1 MQENNKPADL
11 FLERY
16 NKLNQQ
22 QREAVDTIYGPV
34 MVIAGPGTGKTEVL
48 SMRIANLLR

>member
-1 MQENNKPADL
+1 MLVNEEL

-16 NKLNQQ
+16 NKLNDQ
-22 QREAVDTIYGPV
+22 QRKAVNQIYGPV

-48 SMRIANLLR
+48 S